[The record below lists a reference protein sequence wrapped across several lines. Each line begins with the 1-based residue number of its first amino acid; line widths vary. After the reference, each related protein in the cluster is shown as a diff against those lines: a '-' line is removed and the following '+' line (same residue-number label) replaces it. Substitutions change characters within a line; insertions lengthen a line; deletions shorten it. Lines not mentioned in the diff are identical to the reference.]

1 MSIRFPLLPTAA
13 ALALAAGLALTG
25 AATALPARAQAQSD
39 RLQDFMIMDVCVD
52 QHDRIDP
59 ALVPGDQNCTR
70 RRNIRAGE
78 AVPYHLHNYPSPG
91 APCPQRLGTVSK
103 DNIPIE
109 KHGVTRI
116 VSFYDRGVD
125 HSCPDAKPDAPS
137 FGKLDTGREGGSVQW
152 IDEKWGYIMGS
163 WSPVALSYW
172 LTPSCAGAP
181 DTSGRFRY
189 GWVIGPATLPPEGQ
203 GGFAVFQSK
212 LITGKNGAEPEAAG
226 CPTRFAKPFTMW
238 MRDRFTYKD
247 GRSFDSLIS
256 LRYSSSAKDGQG
268 PGPASQV
275 EITYWTKEFGLTRWE
290 KWGRDD
296 WVHPRNKMASATLGK
311 TLLERDTCSPPY
323 SFRSSPV
330 PGLTIEDSG
339 SKDDYSR
346 TLTQGGESHSWHMSL
361 CSDYTNIIKDADG
374 GLVVPWGQA
383 LSDVFWAE

>member
-1 MSIRFPLLPTAA
+1 MQIRFPLLP
-13 ALALAAGLALTG
+13 ALALAAGIGLA
-25 AATALPARAQAQSD
+25 AAPPARAQVQSD
-39 RLQDFMIMDVCVD
+39 KLQDFMIMDVCVD

-59 ALVPGDQNCTR
+59 ALVPGDRDCTR

-78 AVPYHLHNYPSPG
+78 AVPYHLHNFPRPG
-91 APCPQRLGTVSK
+91 SPCPQRLGSISK

-125 HSCPDAKPDAPS
+125 HSCPDAKPDAPT

-152 IDEKWGYIMGS
+152 IDEHWGYIMGS
-163 WSPVALSYW
+163 WSPQALSYW
-172 LTPSCAGAP
+172 LTPSCAAAP
-181 DTSGRFRY
+181 DTAGRFRY

-212 LITGKNGAEPEAAG
+212 LINLKDGAVPEAG
-226 CPTRFAKPFTMW
+226 DCPKRFAKPFTMW

-247 GRSFDSLIS
+247 GRSLDSLIS
-256 LRYSSSAKDGQG
+256 MRFSSSTKDGRG
-268 PGPASQV
+268 PGPATQV

-296 WVHPRNKMASATLGK
+296 WVHPRSKIAVATLGR
-311 TLLERDTCSPPY
+311 TLFESGTCSPPY

-330 PGLTIEDSG
+330 PGLTIADSG
-339 SKDDYSR
+339 SGDDYSR
-346 TLTQGGESHSWHMSL
+346 TFTQDGESHAWHMSL
-361 CSDYTNIIKDADG
+361 CSDYTNIVKDADG
-374 GLVVPWGQA
+374 GLVPPWGQG
-383 LSDVFWAE
+383 LSDIFWVE